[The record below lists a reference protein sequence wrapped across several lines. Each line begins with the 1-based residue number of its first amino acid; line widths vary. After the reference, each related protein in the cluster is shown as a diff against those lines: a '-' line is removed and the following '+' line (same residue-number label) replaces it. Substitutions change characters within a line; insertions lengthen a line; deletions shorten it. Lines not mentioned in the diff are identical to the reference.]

1 MLRQNKTGSRFWRR
15 AAMRIAAFWLLS
27 TLMCGAAYADSLC
40 GEDEYIGIP
49 SAAYSMERGD
59 SGDEIIDYYDSR
71 GRLAASV
78 LGSYD
83 YFIGYSILP
92 KGGIITSYE
101 NDDRMVI
108 STDDFRELLR
118 YPAEGTACS
127 AGDKYFFVYQEEE
140 LRFYDRNGQML
151 AAAPVSDAEP
161 PETDRGW
168 LYGDLYEA
176 DGYGFIHLGLY
187 SGRHIYAIA
196 KESGECITSEMPGF
210 PEVFGSGIRASV
222 GRYLAVSN
230 DDEEGT
236 FRIFT
241 SDGEEV
247 MAGVKLVFTDSFL
260 SAEYVVLPQGEAWT
274 VYDKDLQEKG
284 RLDPAFLNS
293 SGGVVTAGGEIVG
306 MASPKL
312 GGAVCTGSVSYLSK
326 TVPCTQ
332 QEGGVLAATEE
343 GTVFLPVPV
352 GEELTAFSRD
362 LMMTKRMEETIIY
375 RREDGKEVFRTG
387 GSVRIQDGSFL
398 VDRDY
403 EEDGKSRIYDENGML
418 LYESSYYI
426 NPCYERNYS
435 IIRGP
440 YRGIA
445 DRRGNWLIRELR
457 YEE

>member
-1 MLRQNKTGSRFWRR
+1 
-15 AAMRIAAFWLLS
+15 
-27 TLMCGAAYADSLC
+27 
-40 GEDEYIGIP
+40 
-49 SAAYSMERGD
+49 
-59 SGDEIIDYYDSR
+59 
-71 GRLAASV
+71 
-78 LGSYD
+78 
-83 YFIGYSILP
+83 
-92 KGGIITSYE
+92 
-101 NDDRMVI
+101 
-108 STDDFRELLR
+108 
-118 YPAEGTACS
+118 
-127 AGDKYFFVYQEEE
+127 
-140 LRFYDRNGQML
+140 
-151 AAAPVSDAEP
+151 
-161 PETDRGW
+161 
-168 LYGDLYEA
+168 
-176 DGYGFIHLGLY
+176 
-187 SGRHIYAIA
+187 
-196 KESGECITSEMPGF
+196 
-210 PEVFGSGIRASV
+210 
-222 GRYLAVSN
+222 
-230 DDEEGT
+230 
-236 FRIFT
+236 
-241 SDGEEV
+241 